1 MFTQECHKKTAGQ
14 TLSIFSN
21 NRLDMAFNLLLN
33 HHESTSLQVT
43 FDVYQ
48 ILVAA

>member
-1 MFTQECHKKTAGQ
+1 MVKMFQQIGYGVE
-14 TLSIFSN
+14 
-21 NRLDMAFNLLLN
+21 NLLLN